1 MEGLRADP
9 KFYKP
14 TTPRPYPA
22 PRGCTFSHD
31 VARCGAVPKGDPMTF
46 ATRFALAMLLC
57 CGIVAAVNAQAP
69 TAATLKKIVAV
80 DGFDN
85 RSSGDG
91 AGDPQIAER
100 LAAQLTDALMQ
111 SGAFVVLEREPS
123 RIDPSQYVDPYSGDP
138 AYAQGM
144 APAPVARPVQAIAAQ
159 LLIRGTLTDFSV
171 QAGGSNN
178 GLNLGG
184 VRLGASKS
192 LARVGLIVR
201 LIDTRTEQVLASQR
215 VEGKVTGKGM
225 QLGLDI
231 EGYNYEGDNFK
242 ETPLGKAGQIAI
254 DEAVRFIAAQA
265 LKVPYAA
272 RVVKVDDEGRAI
284 LSCGALSGLVP
295 GMQFVV
301 MSVGEA
307 LRDPLTDELLGFEQ
321 TELGVVT
328 VARVFDRFA
337 YASALADIKVGDI
350 VRLR

>member
-1 MEGLRADP
+1 MTSRAIC
-9 KFYKP
+9 FIR
-14 TTPRPYPA
+14 TLLM
-22 PRGCTFSHD
+22 F
-31 VARCGAVPKGDPMTF
+31 AVIAGS
-46 ATRFALAMLLC
+46 
-57 CGIVAAVNAQAP
+57 VNAQTP
-69 TAATLKKIVAV
+69 SPATLKKIVAV

-100 LAAQLTDALMQ
+100 LADQLADALMHT
-111 SGAFVVLEREPS
+111 GAFVVLERERS
-123 RIDPSQYVDPYSGDP
+123 RIEPSPYADPYGADPS
-138 AYAQGM
+138 YATGM
-144 APAPVARPVQAIAAQ
+144 ASAPVARPAQAIAAQ
-159 LLIRGTLTDFSV
+159 LLIRGTVTDFSV

-178 GLNLGG
+178 GLNLAG

-192 LARVGLIVR
+192 VARVGLIVR
-201 LIDTRTEQVLASQR
+201 MIDTSTQQVLASHR
-215 VEGKVTGKGM
+215 VEGKVTSKGM

-242 ETPLGKAGQIAI
+242 ETPLGQAGQIAI
-254 DEAVRFIAAQA
+254 DDAVRFISREA

-272 RVVKVDDEGRAI
+272 RVVKVDDAGRVI
-284 LSCGALSGLVP
+284 ISSGALSGLAP
-295 GMQFVV
+295 GMQLAV

-321 TELGVVT
+321 SELGVVT

-337 YASALADIKVGDI
+337 YTSALPDIKVGDI